1 MRRRDLRRQF
11 AKLKGSDSPCPCWSQ
26 LWFPTES
33 LFGEF
38 QPRPWTLQGIPS
50 NSYRSPASHG
60 PLSAG
65 SWVLLGGGDW
75 VLAIR
80 IIALSR
86 SLNSRHSQSGCPL
99 LVAEHSTEQRLVR
112 SNDRWDG
119 RRYLVPVP
127 VLCTLSPSSSRCHLR
142 RYLSVDC
149 GHRDQD
155 SVTVF
160 PRSGQNHLIAS
171 PYPLLPQSTDVRCCI
186 AQVWPARLVCSPTGP
201 RLSLVRLAV
210 GAFFAW
216 SENGEEKVIMR
227 HEKHLSTGAGV
238 GTCAEANGGLRGK
251 TG

>member
-11 AKLKGSDSPCPCWSQ
+11 AKLKGSDSPCPCWSK

-50 NSYRSPASHG
+50 NTYRSAASHG

-80 IIALSR
+80 IIDLSR

-99 LVAEHSTEQRLVR
+99 LVAEHSTEQRLVG

-119 RRYLVPVP
+119 RRYLVSVP

-142 RYLSVDC
+142 RHLSL
-149 GHRDQD
+149 
-155 SVTVF
+155 S
-160 PRSGQNHLIAS
+160 SLWAS
-171 PYPLLPQSTDVRCCI
+171 WSRQCHGIPT
-186 AQVWPARLVCSPTGP
+186 VWPEPPHCLPISPPPTVHRRTLLHCPGLARTLGLLAHGPPT
-201 RLSLVRLAV
+201 
-210 GAFFAW
+210 F
-216 SENGEEKVIMR
+216 
-227 HEKHLSTGAGV
+227 
-238 GTCAEANGGLRGK
+238 TCAFGSGGGGASLLGQK
-251 TG
+251 TEKRR